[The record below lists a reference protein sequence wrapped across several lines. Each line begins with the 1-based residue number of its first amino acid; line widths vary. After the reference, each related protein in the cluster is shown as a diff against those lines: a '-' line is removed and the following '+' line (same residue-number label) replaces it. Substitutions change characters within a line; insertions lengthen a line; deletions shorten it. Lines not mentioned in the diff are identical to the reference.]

1 MIFILLT
8 FLAALALA
16 AVSGWFSI
24 VGFMAIYAGA
34 PMYALIMGVVV
45 ECAKLV
51 TTSWLY
57 RNSKTASWKL
67 KAPLYYFTIALMAAT
82 SIGVFGFLSK
92 AHLEQ
97 GASTV
102 DNGPKIERLN
112 YQIEREKSIIADNEK
127 VIKQLDD
134 TVNSFLGKERTD
146 KSLAVR
152 KSQAPQRK
160 QLRED
165 IDASQKRIDELSEEK
180 LKLESEVRKMQLEVG
195 PIRYIAELVYGVQED
210 SGKNVEAAVRMF
222 TLLIVSTLDP
232 LAVALLIAANHSLAH
247 WRKKDEDEDKKDPG
261 PVESSAVVKEVLP
274 EEGSEIHIYDGT
286 YDTGTTFAP
295 DQEEEDLIYE
305 TFETA
310 KEVAEVEIP
319 AEPEIGLQTVLQGS
333 AEMVEEIQGSSTES
347 EAIEMGLKVPDAK
360 EEQDTTH
367 TNSSS
372 GEPVQQDWIS
382 TLASAP
388 EETEVEEVLGTVQ
401 GESTQEYLEE
411 ETPNSETEGETFIE
425 FLKPSWELPTEVETK
440 VATPWAQQDTVLREL
455 LGQHFTPIKVNEKEE
470 IKTDPKGESTGI
482 DKADNGRTEDT
493 SSTWS
498 QTEVSQ
504 MVEKGSL
511 QDQALQILPG
521 EDNKQSKT
529 ASLSD
534 PVNDKY
540 PKALSWLNE
549 FRRD

>member
-45 ECAKLV
+45 ESAKLV

-57 RNSKTASWKL
+57 RNSHTASWKL
-67 KAPLYYFTIALMAAT
+67 KLPLYYFTIALMAAT

-134 TVNSFLGKERTD
+134 TVNSFLGKDRTD

-165 IDASQKRIDELSEEK
+165 IDAAQKRIDALSEEK
-180 LKLESEVRKMQLEVG
+180 LALESEVRKMQLEVG

-210 SGKNVEAAVRMF
+210 SGKNVEAAVRLF

-232 LAVALLIAANHSLAH
+232 LAIALLIAANHSLAN
-247 WRKKDEDEDKKDPG
+247 WRKKDEIKEPEPDTDMASTTMAEEILREEG
-261 PVESSAVVKEVLP
+261 PVVLHQ
-274 EEGSEIHIYDGT
+274 EKNDIAEAEIETSEKKQEIHLELVPY
-286 YDTGTTFAP
+286 A
-295 DQEEEDLIYE
+295 EEEKVIE
-305 TFETA
+305 TEGH
-310 KEVAEVEIP
+310 KDNEI
-319 AEPEIGLQTVLQGS
+319 LSGS
-333 AEMVEEIQGSSTES
+333 WPDYSKSS
-347 EAIEMGLKVPDAK
+347 
-360 EEQDTTH
+360 
-367 TNSSS
+367 
-372 GEPVQQDWIS
+372 
-382 TLASAP
+382 P
-388 EETEVEEVLGTVQ
+388 EETNVEEL
-401 GESTQEYLEE
+401 LEKTGDAKTNKE
-411 ETPNSETEGETFIE
+411 IREISDTSETEEDFIE
-425 FLKPSWELPTEVETK
+425 VLKPSWDLPQEEPVK
-440 VATPWAQQDTVLREL
+440 PQAPWAHQDTVLREL
-455 LGQHFTPIKVNEKEE
+455 LGQHFTPLRVNEKE
-470 IKTDPKGESTGI
+470 K
-482 DKADNGRTEDT
+482 DT
-493 SSTWS
+493 SQSEGQAEGRVVGSTTS
-498 QTEVSQ
+498 PEKVQSTSPISIGQAAEKDKVEEVSAPP
-504 MVEKGSL
+504 SL
-511 QDQALQILPG
+511 QDQDAEVLQITTVG
-521 EDNKQSKT
+521 DGS
-529 ASLSD
+529 ASG
-534 PVNDKY
+534 DKY